1 MKKES
6 QCFWDGWIRD
16 ENDLGYPLPQG
27 ISVEGEW
34 VDEKLIVEKDVMI
47 PMRDGVKLAA
57 NIYRPNKSEKF
68 PVIMSFTSYTKDI
81 FGWGK
86 TWGVYH
92 HRISEATS
100 FESADPGFWV
110 PQDYV
115 VILVDNRGYGN
126 SEGQRLGE
134 RSGEDFYDGI
144 EWAGTQEWTN
154 GNVGMIGVSNLGR
167 CQWFAAQLKP
177 PHLKAIAPWEAT
189 TYLPTPRFG
198 GIREFGFDK
207 HRVGGVPLKAQLGQ
221 SIPAVTP
228 PPSLDFRKITVP
240 ALICVTWSDQELHTR
255 GTLWGYQTISSEHK
269 WLYTH
274 GGRKWARFYDT
285 DAQAFQKQFFD
296 HFLKGTDSRILKTPR
311 VRLEVR
317 ETLDKFTVR
326 YEDEFPIART
336 EYKKLY
342 LDTDIQRDRMSG
354 WRKDREP
361 EGQIGTLDLLEAKK
375 EGSISYDSTSAKDR
389 AMFDYTFQQDTEL
402 TGHMKLKVWAS
413 PEHSDDMDLF
423 ITLRKLDAKG
433 DEVLFDS
440 CHAPLRFPV
449 AFGWLRL
456 SKRQIDPE
464 RSTPWQPI
472 QTFAVEEKV
481 KPGEIV
487 PTEIEIMPSS
497 TLFRKGE
504 TLRLII
510 SGKTQAR
517 STRYE
522 YEDINKGKHTIYTGG
537 KYDSYLQVPV
547 IPPASKR

>member
-1 MKKES
+1 MKKEYPN
-6 QCFWDGWIRD
+6 FWRGWIKD

-27 ISVEGEW
+27 ISAEGEW
-34 VDEKLIVEKDVMI
+34 IDEEIIIEKDVMV

-57 NIYRPNKSEKF
+57 NIYRPNKPGKF
-68 PVIMSFTSYTKDI
+68 PVIMSFTSFTKDI

-110 PQDYV
+110 PEGYV

-144 EWAGTQEWTN
+144 EWAGTREWTD

-167 CQWFAAQLKP
+167 CQWFAAQTNP
-177 PHLKAIAPWEAT
+177 PHLKAIVPWEAR
-189 TYLPTPRFG
+189 TYHPTPQFG

-207 HRVGGVPLKAQLGQ
+207 HRVGGAPLKPELGQ

-228 PPSLDFRKITVP
+228 PQNLDLRKITVP

-255 GTLWGYQTISSEHK
+255 PTLWAYQTISSEHK

-274 GGRKWARFYDT
+274 GGRKWARFYGA
-285 DAQAFQKQFFD
+285 DAQAFQKMFFD
-296 HFLKGTDSRILKTPR
+296 HFLKNTDNRILQTPR

-317 ETLDKFTVR
+317 EKLDVFTVR
-326 YEDEFPIART
+326 YENEFPIART

-342 LDTDIQRDRMSG
+342 LDANRRMDPMPA
-354 WRKDREP
+354 WRKNRNPD
-361 EGQIGTLDLLEAKK
+361 GDVGTLDSLKAGR
-375 EGSISYDSTSAKDR
+375 EGRVSYDSTSANDR
-389 AMFDYTFQQDTEL
+389 AVFDFSFQKDTEL
-402 TGHMKLKVWAS
+402 TGHMKLKLWVS
-413 PEHSDDMDLF
+413 PEQADDMDLF
-423 ITLRKLDAKG
+423 ITLRKLDTEG

-456 SKRQIDPE
+456 SKRQLNPE
-464 RSTPWQPI
+464 KSTPWQPI
-472 QTFAVEEKV
+472 QNFAVEEKV
-481 KPGEIV
+481 TPGEIV
-487 PTEIEIMPSS
+487 PCEIEIMPSS

-510 SGKTQAR
+510 SGKTQAQ

-522 YEDINKGKHTIYTGG
+522 YEDINKGKHTVYTGG
-537 KYDSYLQVPV
+537 KYDSYLQIPV
-547 IPPASKR
+547 IPPG